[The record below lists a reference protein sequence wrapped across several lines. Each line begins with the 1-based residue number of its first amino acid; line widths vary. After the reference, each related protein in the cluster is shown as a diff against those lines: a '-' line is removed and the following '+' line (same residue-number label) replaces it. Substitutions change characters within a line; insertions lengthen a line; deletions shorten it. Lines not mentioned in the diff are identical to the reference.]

1 MEKAPLHSEKE
12 SWLIFIDLKYNKVKK
27 EITVFH
33 FYSLYDDHF
42 ASSDQ
47 STCSSLKYG
56 FQTVY
61 CDHMIIAM
69 GAQVCALGCCTGHCT
84 VHYNIYLG
92 LISS

>member
-12 SWLIFIDLKYNKVKK
+12 SWLIFIDLKYNK
-27 EITVFH
+27 ERNNFFSIFIH
-33 FYSLYDDHF
+33 CDDHF